1 MLTTFLSMAL
11 MATAPETAAAA
22 APLANPLAKAEA
34 GFVQC
39 YQPNQAAKT
48 CQSIA
53 SYKRNGDG
61 TWAQKTIVPLAPGQ
75 PVTLE
80 ALSSVRINET
90 GTVCGQSRKDS
101 AVKIDQSASST
112 LTYAEFQTN
121 FARITDA
128 LIGKEICTTY
138 LADGAGMIAKATI
151 DGQPAPMPDQKVIW
165 IKPEDGYTARLN
177 P

>member
-1 MLTTFLSMAL
+1 MTMLI
-11 MATAPETAAAA
+11 
-22 APLANPLAKAEA
+22 LASLLAVTPSPLAKAEA

-61 TWAQKTIVPLAPGQ
+61 TWANTAVVALSPRHPI
-75 PVTLE
+75 TLE
-80 ALSSVRINET
+80 TTTPVHLDAQ
-90 GTVCGQSRKDS
+90 GAVCGQIRKDD
-101 AVKIDQSASST
+101 V
-112 LTYAEFQTN
+112 LTGKLAYAGQQLPGDKAAPIL
-121 FARITDA
+121 ARIADGMA
-128 LIGKEICTTY
+128 YLMGKEICTTY